1 MRAEGVVEG
10 VGLGEAGVV
19 DQAERFHVHGLNL
32 LDRKWIENT
41 QLILHVQEY
50 DHL

>member
-1 MRAEGVVEG
+1 VVEG

-19 DQAERFHVHGLNL
+19 DQAERFHVHGLDL
-32 LDRKWIENT
+32 LEREWIEDT
-41 QLILHVQEY
+41 QLVLHVQED